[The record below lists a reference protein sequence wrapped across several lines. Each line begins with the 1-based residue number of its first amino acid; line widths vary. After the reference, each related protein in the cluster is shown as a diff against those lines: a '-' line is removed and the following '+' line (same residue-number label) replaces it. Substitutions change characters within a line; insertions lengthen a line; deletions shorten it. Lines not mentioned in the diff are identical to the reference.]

1 MARKLNQKLKLM
13 ILLDLLY
20 EYTDDEHDIC
30 MNQILDY
37 MEKQE
42 IPVTRKT
49 VYDDIEI
56 LQQYGIDII
65 KSNRDNRVWFSIGK
79 RDFELAE
86 LKLLVDAVQSSKFIT
101 EKKSRH
107 LIKKLMKLTSKHEAE
122 ELKRQV
128 IVQGRI
134 KSMNESILYV
144 IDRLNRAIVNN
155 SIITFLYMKW
165 NSKKQL
171 VLKKNERYEV
181 SPWNMVWDSENYYLI
196 AYDSSAQKIKHYRV
210 DKMKDIQITGR
221 KREGLSAYKSLDMSS
236 YTRKTFSMFSG
247 DNERVS
253 MRFKKE
259 IVGVIIDRFGKDIM
273 ILPSSIDGWYETK
286 VDVSVSSQFFGWIF
300 GLGEDIKITGPEK
313 AIVGYKEQLNRILD
327 INR

>member
-101 EKKSRH
+101 EKKSRQ
-107 LIKKLMKLTSKHEAE
+107 LIKKLMKLTSKYEAE

-144 IDRLNRAIVNN
+144 SRRL
-155 SIITFLYMKW
+155 
-165 NSKKQL
+165 QL
-171 VLKKNERYEV
+171 RFPV
-181 SPWNMVWDSENYYLI
+181 
-196 AYDSSAQKIKHYRV
+196 
-210 DKMKDIQITGR
+210 T
-221 KREGLSAYKSLDMSS
+221 KSL
-236 YTRKTFSMFSG
+236 F
-247 DNERVS
+247 
-253 MRFKKE
+253 
-259 IVGVIIDRFGKDIM
+259 
-273 ILPSSIDGWYETK
+273 P
-286 VDVSVSSQFFGWIF
+286 
-300 GLGEDIKITGPEK
+300 
-313 AIVGYKEQLNRILD
+313 
-327 INR
+327 